1 MFSAEHSFLF
11 TCRDSK
17 QPTTAR
23 KVHIRRL
30 YDVLQLCLQRG
41 DFLRAKRAWAILSRC
56 KGINWKTMWKLG
68 VQLSGEQAQYD
79 MERNEQK
86 IKFLGATMRQH
97 PDEVVLSRSSLNTH
111 KRALDE
117 LDLYLPSFPY
127 QDNPVLHVYAGL
139 ISLYLAQPPANL
151 THDDGHAD
159 ELGWNAS
166 LLRDARSHLERA
178 KLLDPDNVVA
188 ETFLDKLPIL
198 SQPRQDRKTPGSD
211 DESMDVDET
220 GQRHKRA
227 KTQLLH

>member
-97 PDEVVLSRSSLNTH
+97 PDEVVLSRSSLNTVRSPRLSG
-111 KRALDE
+111 K
-117 LDLYLPSFPY
+117 
-127 QDNPVLHVYAGL
+127 Q
-139 ISLYLAQPPANL
+139 SL
-151 THDDGHAD
+151 
-159 ELGWNAS
+159 W
-166 LLRDARSHLERA
+166 
-178 KLLDPDNVVA
+178 
-188 ETFLDKLPIL
+188 IL
-198 SQPRQDRKTPGSD
+198 FCY
-211 DESMDVDET
+211 
-220 GQRHKRA
+220 
-227 KTQLLH
+227 